1 MAFYYQVA
9 GFLLILHSCISKC
22 QGFSG
27 YVAQRKQREVQREG
41 CESKKQMAVSG
52 SFRVVSLNLAHGE
65 MVVMTLYVILPWL
78 IDPNQPCRLQVPVA
92 SYNRQV
98 LHSSYISA
106 AESKCLVLFT

>member
-78 IDPNQPCRLQVPVA
+78 IDPNNSPVGYRCQLLPITGKCCIPA
-92 SYNRQV
+92 TFLLRRV
-98 LHSSYISA
+98 SA
-106 AESKCLVLFT
+106 